1 MKFALMATT
10 YSPQKKTVVE
20 LYLTNQETAAW
31 AHTVKLS
38 DAMIWDDFDEIADYV
53 EAQQIDDHKVV
64 HIKEED
70 LFQARLK
77 GK

>member
-1 MKFALMATT
+1 MKYALMQTT
-10 YSPQKKTVVE
+10 YSPQKEMVVE
-20 LYLTNQETAAW
+20 LYLMKDLHAW
-31 AHTVKLS
+31 QHTIKLS

-53 EAQQIDDHKVV
+53 EAEKVDDHKVV

-70 LFQARLK
+70 LFEARLK